1 MEDPHIPPPS
11 PSPPS
16 ESGPTIDGVVQSAFP
31 LVDDSTDAPKPDQE
45 RAIHIESSEVYA
57 SALQRDWEAVAALGM
72 AMDVKVSIV
81 VLDSVQRTD
90 GSSVASTLV
99 VSVEGRT

>member
-11 PSPPS
+11 PSPPR
-16 ESGPTIDGVVQSAFP
+16 ESGPTIESVVQSSFP

-57 SALQRDWEAVAALGM
+57 SVLQRDWEAVAALGM
-72 AMDVKVSIV
+72 AMDVKVSSV
-81 VLDSVQRTD
+81 VL
-90 GSSVASTLV
+90 
-99 VSVEGRT
+99 E